1 MRLPSRFHSPLH
13 EQGLFQAEPSEV
25 AERVKR
31 LSRLY
36 AIARIGQMTDA
47 RVVLAGDLTRT
58 SAL

>member
-13 EQGLFQAEPSEV
+13 EQGLFQAE
-25 AERVKR
+25 RVKR

-36 AIARIGQMTDA
+36 AVARIGHLTDA